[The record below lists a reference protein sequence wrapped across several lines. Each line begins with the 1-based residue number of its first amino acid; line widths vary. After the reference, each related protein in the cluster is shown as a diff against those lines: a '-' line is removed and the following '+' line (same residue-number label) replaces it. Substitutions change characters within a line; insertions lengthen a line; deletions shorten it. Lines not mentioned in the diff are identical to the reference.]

1 MRNRI
6 IVTTTRPCP
15 LTGAR
20 QAHVV
25 AEVDRHG
32 APLRNVCWT
41 DSGFIGVDPIPIED
55 VSAFYKN
62 EYRQQYKG
70 SFTPQNRHVLRAAR
84 CALDRFE
91 RIKAHLPQSPS
102 PLRTLD
108 AGASSGEFV
117 YLMKKLGHTA
127 EGIEPHVGYA
137 THASSS
143 LGLNV
148 TNCTFSEFPPKTDAF
163 ELVTL
168 FHVLEHLEFPVI
180 DLLRLRNMLD
190 GKGIFVIEVPNILYR
205 GMKFCHKWHKG
216 HLNGFTAASLKLTAA
231 MAGLEAIECGEIG
244 DGGNL
249 FGVFRIA
256 VPLSLD
262 EARAQLVGHADRAIA
277 AIRLNSNAD
286 YYSRWDTWA
295 KIPRKLS
302 TQIEERRVAAQ
313 HPNAA
318 AILNSVY
325 ELAVHA

>member
-1 MRNRI
+1 M
-6 IVTTTRPCP
+6 
-15 LTGAR
+15 
-20 QAHVV
+20 
-25 AEVDRHG
+25 
-32 APLRNVCWT
+32 
-41 DSGFIGVDPIPIED
+41 SSIED

-91 RIKAHLPQSPS
+91 RIKTHLPHGSS
-102 PLRTLD
+102 SLRTLD

-117 YLMKKLGHTA
+117 YLMKKLGHEA

-148 TNCTFSEFPPKTDAF
+148 TNCTFSEFPPKPDAF

-168 FHVLEHLEFPVI
+168 FHVLEHLEFPVP
-180 DLLRLRNMLD
+180 DLIRLRNML
-190 GKGIFVIEVPNILYR
+190 GNRGIFVIEVPNILYR
-205 GMKFCHKWHKG
+205 GMKFSHKWHKG

-256 VPLSLD
+256 APLSL
-262 EARAQLVGHADRAIA
+262 EEVREQLVGQADRAMA
-277 AIRLNSNAD
+277 AIQLNSDAD

-302 TQIEERRVAAQ
+302 TQVEERRMAPR
-313 HPNAA
+313 HLNAA

-325 ELAVHA
+325 KSVA